1 MIKQKIIHVDR
12 KNLTCMVESAK
23 GNRYPV
29 SMAKYLADGVQ
40 IGDMAHVVKSRV
52 SHEWIMIDYDINTE
66 AWSDLLPGDEV
77 SPDTEPEYL
86 ITLEDYL

>member
-1 MIKQKIIHVDR
+1 MIKQKIISIDR

-29 SMAKYLADGVQ
+29 SMDKHLADGVQ
-40 IGDMAHVVKSRV
+40 IGDTAHVVKSKV
-52 SHEWIMIDYDINTE
+52 SHEWIIIDYDINTD
-66 AWSDLLPGDEV
+66 AWSDLLPGNEV

-86 ITLEDYL
+86 ITLEDFL